1 MSKQKIELQMALTW
15 PPMPRLLYYVVEWII
30 RVPVPDRD
38 LIPLFKLKKI
48 KGFAVSHQRLKKMA
62 RNGLGP

>member
-1 MSKQKIELQMALTW
+1 MALTW
-15 PPMPRLLYYVVEWII
+15 PPMPRLLYHVVEWII

-48 KGFAVSHQRLKKMA
+48 KGLERIFYQRLKIMA